1 MSAPKRIAHVWTPD
15 LGLLSFTVDA
25 FEFFIGIEGVTY
37 APRALKDGTIAIE
50 RGRFS
55 GAEFAHYYPH
65 RGPAP
70 TPEQVKHYRAAVAQQ
85 RDHAARVNQELGR
98 SDRVDEQERARKPER
113 RGAGQR
119 RATERRRSTVRD
131 RRARA

>member
-15 LGLLSFTVDA
+15 LGILSFTVDA
-25 FEFFIGIEGVTY
+25 FEFFIGIEAVTY
-37 APRALKDGTIAIE
+37 SPRTVKDGTIRVY
-50 RGRFS
+50 RGRHS
-55 GAEFAHYYPH
+55 GAEFVDYYPH

-85 RDHAARVNQELGR
+85 RDHAARITQELGR
-98 SDRVDEQERARKPER
+98 SDRVDEQERARDPER
-113 RGAGQR
+113 RGASQRGPYQR
-119 RATERRRSTVRD
+119 RRPTVRG

>member
-1 MSAPKRIAHVWTPD
+1 MNAPKRIAHVWTPAH
-15 LGLLSFTVDA
+15 GLLSFPVEA
-25 FEFFIGIEGVTY
+25 FEFFIGIEDVTY
-37 APRALKDGTIAIE
+37 APRTVKDGTIAIE

-55 GAEFAHYYPH
+55 GAEFVHYYPH

-85 RDHAARVNQELGR
+85 RDHAARLNQELGR
-98 SDRVDEQERARKPER
+98 SDRVGEQSGSRGTER
-113 RGAGQR
+113 RGASQR
-119 RATERRRSTVRD
+119 RTVERRRPAVRD